1 MRRKFSSKFS
11 VRSARPIT
19 AVCLAALFAL
29 QGCTT
34 RNNSGGS
41 SAAGSGGGAVGN
53 VLRYP
58 LSAEP
63 STLDPGKVE
72 DGTTID
78 LLQQVFEGLVAW
90 GEDNK
95 IHGNLAEK
103 WDVSADGKTYTFHLK
118 SGVKFHNGRELTADD
133 FKYSMERACNPALA
147 SATASGYLKDIVG
160 VKDVLAGK
168 ATEISGIKVVD
179 KATLTITLDA
189 AKPYWLGNMTYPCAF
204 AVCKEEVE
212 KHKDAKGV
220 GQIDETL
227 LTSTTGT
234 GPFKFEKIL
243 RGDRVT
249 LTAFTDY
256 HAGRPKLDGIERPI
270 VIDAGQRINKYVVGD
285 VDLTEVSPGD
295 LDRING
301 DPKLKND
308 FKTYAR
314 AAVWYVAMNQE
325 SPDSPF
331 KDVRVRQAFTE
342 AIDKS
347 QIIAVAMR
355 GTVDPASG
363 IIPPGVPGRNEQ
375 IVPLPYDVA
384 KAKALLS
391 AAGFPD
397 GKGFPRITISFRN
410 DLPEVQ
416 KSSELIAQQLKTNL
430 NIDIQTRPV
439 QPTQFW
445 HERDNKTQPL
455 AHLRWSADYLDP
467 QNFLSTLL
475 RAGATENKVGYNNPE
490 FNKLCDAADIER
502 DEAKRFALYQKA
514 EQIAITDAPFAP
526 LYFKRDLE
534 LVSPKVGN
542 LHDSLFGHRPHILTT
557 VNRN

>member
-1 MRRKFSSKFS
+1 MRRYFSSDLS
-11 VRSARPIT
+11 ISLSA
-19 AVCLAALFAL
+19 AVCLAAVLTL
-29 QGCTT
+29 SGCTT

-41 SAAGSGGGAVGN
+41 GGSAGVGA

-58 LSAEP
+58 LTTEP
-63 STLDPGKVE
+63 TTLDPGKVE

-103 WDVSADGKTYTFHLK
+103 WDISPDGKTYTFHIK
-118 SGVKFHNGRELTADD
+118 SGVKFHNGRELAADD

-147 SATASGYLKDIVG
+147 SATAAGYLKDIVG
-160 VKDVLAGK
+160 VNDVLHGK
-168 ATEISGIKVVD
+168 AAEISGIKVVD
-179 KATLTITLDA
+179 KNTLQITIDA

-212 KHKDAKGV
+212 KHRDAKGI
-220 GQIDETL
+220 GQIDEIL

-234 GPFKFEKIL
+234 GPFKFDKVL

-249 LTAFTDY
+249 LTAFADY
-256 HAGRPKLDGIERPI
+256 HGGRAKLDGIERPI
-270 VIDAGQRINKYVVGD
+270 VKDAAQRINKYAVGA
-285 VDLTEVSPGD
+285 VDFTEVSPGD
-295 LDRING
+295 LDRINS
-301 DPKLKND
+301 DPKLKPD
-308 FKTYAR
+308 LKTYAR

-342 AIDKS
+342 AIDKD
-347 QIIAVAMR
+347 QIISVAMR
-355 GTVDPASG
+355 GTVDRADG
-363 IIPPGVPGRNEQ
+363 IIPPGVPGRNDH
-375 IVPLPYDVA
+375 IISLPYDPA
-384 KAKALLS
+384 KAKQLLA
-391 AAGFPD
+391 AAGYPD
-397 GKGFPRITISFRN
+397 GKNFPRLTISCRN
-410 DLPEVQ
+410 DYPEVQ
-416 KSSELIAQQLKTNL
+416 KSSELIVQQLKTNL
-430 NIDIQTRPV
+430 NVDVQVRPV
-439 QPTQFW
+439 QPTQFFK
-445 HERDNKTQPL
+445 ERDEKTQPL

-475 RAGATENKVGYNNPE
+475 AKGAQENKVGYDNAD
-490 FNKLCDAADIER
+490 FNRLCDAADTER
-502 DEAKRFALYQKA
+502 DEAKRFALYNQA
-514 EQIAITDAPFAP
+514 EQIAVTDAPFAP

-542 LHDSLFGHRPHILTT
+542 LRDSLFGHRPHILTT
-557 VNRN
+557 VTR